1 MLGNMEAHDQ
11 DSGCATLVADTRH
24 VGMRLDTDMGISDCR
39 KFLDLEDM
47 YHHDPIK
54 TTATGGGCRRHRR
67 LRLSLPGVELPKRC
81 CEHSAQSQLTHGLLP
96 PGQREARL
104 VNRTRRIETQ
114 IP

>member
-1 MLGNMEAHDQ
+1 MEAHDQ

-81 CEHSAQSQLTHGLLP
+81 CEHCPVAADPWPATARTKR
-96 PGQREARL
+96 GQARK
-104 VNRTRRIETQ
+104 
-114 IP
+114 